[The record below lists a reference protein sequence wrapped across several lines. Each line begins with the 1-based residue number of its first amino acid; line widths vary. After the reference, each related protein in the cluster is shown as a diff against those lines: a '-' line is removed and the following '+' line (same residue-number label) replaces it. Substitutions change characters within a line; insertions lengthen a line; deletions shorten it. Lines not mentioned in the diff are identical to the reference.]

1 MSNFKK
7 KVLKNKPFL
16 NAKGQY
22 NFDSNTNLSVY
33 PYTDDKFLNKDL
45 YSVNKGNEIND
56 KIENGE
62 INGINK
68 KAVIAKLERLNND

>member
-7 KVLKNKPFL
+7 KVLKHKPFR

-22 NFDSNTNLSVY
+22 NFVSNNNLSVY

-45 YSVNKGNEIND
+45 YSVNIGNDINEAIL
-56 KIENGE
+56 KEPKT
-62 INGINK
+62 INIT
-68 KAVIAKLERLNND
+68 NDSYFIIDSFKV